1 MRRAVMFATLALLL
15 LAVAGVTAAQE
26 GVFENTE
33 PDGDV
38 TETTV
43 PETTGF
49 ERTIP
54 EETTPEETALEQT
67 TPEDEDVTEGP
78 AEDDAERLKDGGEGR
93 RDPGGG
99 ADDDSEGDASRGQGK
114 VVVCHKDKKTLTV
127 GASAEPAHLR
137 HGDTSGACGSPED
150 TPGNGKGRGFEEKGG
165 GPPQGNP
172 GRGGR

>member
-1 MRRAVMFATLALLL
+1 MRRAVIFATLALLL

-43 PETTGF
+43 PENTAPEPTGF

-54 EETTPEETALEQT
+54 EETTPEETAPKET
-67 TPEDEDVTEGP
+67 TPEDEDVPEGP
-78 AEDDAERLKDGGEGR
+78 AEDDAERPGDGGEGR
-93 RDPGGG
+93 RDPGNG
-99 ADDDSEGDASRGQGK
+99 ADDDSEGDADREQGK

-127 GASAEPAHLR
+127 GAPAEAAHLR
-137 HGDTSGACGSPED
+137 HGDAPGACGSPED
-150 TPGNGKGRGFEEKGG
+150 TPGNAKG
-165 GPPQGNP
+165 Q
-172 GRGGR
+172 GGRPRPR